1 MLRLGADHTCDGQTN
16 MGRILVIDD
25 DPLIRQTI
33 RFALENAGFS
43 VDEAESGV
51 DGCRI
56 AANGDFSLMITDIL
70 MPDKDG
76 IETIIEVKRTRP
88 CLRILAMSGGGKIEG
103 GEFLNLAARLGVS
116 DTIGKPFQIAA
127 LLAKVERLCAN
138 GGQGVAAA
146 AR

>member
-1 MLRLGADHTCDGQTN
+1 MRRARN
-16 MGRILVIDD
+16 MGRVLVIDD

-33 RFALENAGFS
+33 RFALEEAGFC

-51 DGCRI
+51 DGCR
-56 AANGDFSLMITDIL
+56 AAADGDFDLMITDIL

-88 CLRILAMSGGGKIEG
+88 DLQILAMSGGGKIDG
-103 GEFLNLAARLGVS
+103 GEFLNLARRLGVN
-116 DTIGKPFQIAA
+116 DTISKPFQIGA
-127 LLAKVERLCAN
+127 LLAKVERLCAD
-138 GGQGVAAA
+138 GGEAAAAAA

>member
-1 MLRLGADHTCDGQTN
+1 MRRARN
-16 MGRILVIDD
+16 MGRVLVIDD

-33 RFALENAGFS
+33 RFALEEAGFR

-51 DGCRI
+51 DGCR
-56 AANGDFSLMITDIL
+56 AAADGDFDLMITDIL

-88 CLRILAMSGGGKIEG
+88 DLQILAMSGGGKIDG
-103 GEFLNLAARLGVS
+103 GEFLNLARRLGVN
-116 DTIGKPFQIAA
+116 DTIGKPFQIGA
-127 LLAKVERLCAN
+127 LLAKVGRLCAD
-138 GGQGVAAA
+138 GGEAAAAAA